1 MRCSGSPNHAG
12 GNADAVR
19 RDGLRD
25 YVVEHLGD
33 DRAVLVFDET
43 RFLKKVRG
51 GVTAVPSGP
60 RGGSRTA
67 RSG

>member
-1 MRCSGSPNHAG
+1 MRCSGSSNHAG

-19 RDGLRD
+19 DGLRD
-25 YVVEHLGD
+25 YILEHLGD
-33 DRAVLVFDET
+33 ERAVLIFDET
-43 RFLKKVRG
+43 RFLKKVRRG
-51 GVTAVPSGP
+51 GTAVPSGP